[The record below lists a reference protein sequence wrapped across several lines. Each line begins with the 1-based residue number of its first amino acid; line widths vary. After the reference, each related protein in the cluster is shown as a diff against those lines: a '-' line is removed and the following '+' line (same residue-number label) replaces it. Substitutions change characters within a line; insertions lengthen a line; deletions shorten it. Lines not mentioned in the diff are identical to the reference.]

1 LPLSNSNQ
9 SSANGSMIGGIVG
22 GVAAIILVSS
32 FVF

>member
-9 SSANGSMIGGIVG
+9 SSPNGSMIGGIVG